1 MLEGFR
7 THKCEDGEIGE
18 VIEGVGCGRCGV
30 EVRHITNSSKPPAA
44 PEEDRELLE
53 RLKRAREH
61 VSNIAAGRDRWTMR
75 IPAQADDSDL
85 LICRALDDA
94 GARLAARRE
103 QLDEARRALIHLDET
118 MVALDHLLRSCRA
131 AGFKGRD
138 AVLMGRAVT
147 RDMAAL
153 RTRAARDREALE
165 KMTELAIEAHSF
177 MPPIVR
183 ADTLR
188 DEIAALCA
196 TEGGA

>member
-7 THKCEDGEIGE
+7 THECEDGEIGE

-30 EVRHITNSSKPPAA
+30 EVRHITNSSISPAA

-94 GARLAARRE
+94 GARLADLRE
-103 QLDEARRALIHLDET
+103 QLEGMAEQWQAMGET
-118 MVALDHLLRSCRA
+118 LR
-131 AGFKGRD
+131 
-138 AVLMGRAVT
+138 VT
-147 RDMAAL
+147 REAYEAELTAL
-153 RTRAARDREALE
+153 RTQAARDREALE